1 MTVNSPVLL
10 KFRTSSIL
18 AVNVSCVKQR
28 SPLRYPGGKTWLV
41 PHIKEWLKNPVDLLV
56 EPFAGGGIVS
66 LTAVMDNLAQHAI
79 MVELDRDISS
89 FWRTALEYPEEIIQ
103 RIRTFTPTRADVER
117 IALKLPE
124 TVQDQGF
131 RTLVL
136 NRTRRGG
143 ILASGSSYIRR
154 GENNGGICSRWYPD
168 TLIFRLKSISEHS
181 DRLRFYEGDGL
192 RKLESLCSQK
202 GAAFF
207 VDPPYTA
214 DGGKRAGTR
223 LYTHNSVDHERI
235 FSILADSNANF
246 LMTYDSSP
254 KVREL
259 VNRYDFD
266 AVSVEMKTANHKRMT
281 ELVITRDKLF

>member
-1 MTVNSPVLL
+1 M
-10 KFRTSSIL
+10 SSIL
-18 AVNVSCVKQR
+18 AANVSCVKQR

-41 PHIKEWLKNPVDLLV
+41 PHIKEWLKSPVDLLV

-66 LTAVMDNLAQHAI
+66 LTAVMDNLAQRAI

-103 RIRTFTPTRADVER
+103 RIRTFTPTRAGVER
-117 IALKLPE
+117 IALKFPE

-143 ILASGSSYIRR
+143 ILASGSSYIRK

-168 TLIFRLKSISEHS
+168 TLILRFEAIAEHC

-192 RKLESLCSQK
+192 QTLESRCSHE
-202 GAAFF
+202 GVAFF
-207 VDPPYTA
+207 IDPPYTTN
-214 DGGKRAGTR
+214 DGKRAGAR
-223 LYTHNSVDHERI
+223 LYTHHRVDHERI
-235 FSILADSNANF
+235 FSVLADSNANF
-246 LMTYDSSP
+246 LMTYDCSP
-254 KVREL
+254 EVRKL
-259 VNRYDFD
+259 VKRYDFD
-266 AVSVEMKTANHKRMT
+266 AVSVEMKTTNHQRIP

>member
-1 MTVNSPVLL
+1 MNINSSVLQE
-10 KFRTSSIL
+10 FRVSPILAANVSSIP
-18 AVNVSCVKQR
+18 QR
-28 SPLRYPGGKTWLV
+28 SLLRYPGGKTWLV
-41 PHIKEWLKNPVDLLV
+41 PHIEEWLRDPVDLLI

-66 LTAVMDNLAQHAI
+66 LTAVMDNLARQAI

-89 FWRTALEYPEEIIQ
+89 FWRAALEHPEEMIQ

-117 IALKLPE
+117 IALEFPK

-143 ILASGSSYIRR
+143 IMAPGSSFIKN
-154 GENNGGICSRWYPD
+154 GENKIGISSRWYPD
-168 TLIFRLKSISEHS
+168 TLILRLKAIAEHS
-181 DRLRFYEGDGL
+181 DKLSFYEGDGL
-192 RKLESLCSQK
+192 RILELLCSHK

-207 VDPPYTA
+207 IDPPYTTS
-214 DGGKRAGTR
+214 GGKWAGAR
-223 LYTHNSVDHERI
+223 LYTHNRVDHERI

-246 LMTYDSSP
+246 LMSYDCSP
-254 KVREL
+254 EVREL
-259 VNRYDFD
+259 VKRYDFD
-266 AVSVEMKTANHKRMT
+266 AVLVEMKTTNHQRIP

>member
-1 MTVNSPVLL
+1 M
-10 KFRTSSIL
+10 SSIL
-18 AVNVSCVKQR
+18 AANVSCVKQR

-41 PHIKEWLKNPVDLLV
+41 PHIKEWLKKPVDVLV
-56 EPFAGGGIVS
+56 EPFAGGGVVS
-66 LTAVMDNLAQHAI
+66 LTAVMDNLAQQAI
-79 MVELDRDISS
+79 MVELDREISS

-103 RIRTFTPTRADVER
+103 RIQSFTPTRADVER
-117 IALKLPE
+117 IALELPE
-124 TVQDQGF
+124 RVQDQGF

-143 ILASGSSYIRR
+143 ILASGSSYIRS
-154 GENNGGICSRWYPD
+154 GENYGGICSRWYPD
-168 TLIFRLKSISEHS
+168 TLILRLKAIAEHS
-181 DRLRFYEGDGL
+181 DRLLFYEGDGL
-192 RKLESLCSQK
+192 RSLESLCSQK
-202 GAAFF
+202 RAAFF
-207 VDPPYTA
+207 IDPPYTT

-223 LYTHNSVDHERI
+223 LYTHNSVDHDRI

-259 VNRYDFD
+259 VHRYDFD
-266 AVSVEMKTANHKRMT
+266 AVSVEMKTTNHQRIT